1 MSRITFK
8 RMSPEEPRIYHDD
21 DYVGDVYRQD
31 DILNPGSHYYV
42 VHLDE
47 DFRGLFACPNAR
59 ASARSPSNASTPIRS
74 TGEARGF

>member
-47 DFRGLFACPNAR
+47 DFRGLVRVPERAR
-59 ASARSPSNASTPIRS
+59 IREVAEQRIHS
-74 TGEARGF
+74 HPFYG